1 MLFMMI
7 KATFMVETGGFW
19 TLNGMAWSVHATPR
33 AAGRPWTIDEHDTSQ
48 CIGRGV
54 GF

>member
-1 MLFMMI
+1 
-7 KATFMVETGGFW
+7 MVDTRGFW
-19 TLNGMAWSVHATPR
+19 TLGLNTTRG
-33 AAGRPWTIDEHDTSQ
+33 GQPWTIDEHDTSQ